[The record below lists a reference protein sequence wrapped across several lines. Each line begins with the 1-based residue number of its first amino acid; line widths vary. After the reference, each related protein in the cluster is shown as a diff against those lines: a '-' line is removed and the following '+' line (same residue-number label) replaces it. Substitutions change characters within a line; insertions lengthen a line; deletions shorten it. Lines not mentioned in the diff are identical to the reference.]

1 MAAKFS
7 GIINGIDVSS
17 WDAARDAALPC
28 PYGPGALAGK
38 ALCKRYLQLGLGM
51 AVDPDR
57 PLVAVISRL
66 VPQKGIHLME
76 AAMHA
81 VAALGGQFVLL
92 GTGHADGALRA
103 AKAGPLAQNADVQCL
118 FLYSETLS
126 HLLYAAADMFLV
138 PSIFEPC
145 GLTQLIALRCG
156 VTQRPTRGLALVIRN
171 RGVPPSHHTPLK
183 HIPSFP
189 SSTTTDTERCPLCG
203 PRAVWAIPSRTWTQT
218 GCVCVL

>member
-145 GLTQLIALRCG
+145 GLTQLIALRWG
-156 VTQRPTRGLALVIRN
+156 VNSKAYE
-171 RGVPPSHHTPLK
+171 GVGVG
-183 HIPSFP
+183 
-189 SSTTTDTERCPLCG
+189 DTK
-203 PRAVWAIPSRTWTQT
+203 SRSATK
-218 GCVCVL
+218 L